1 MYKQKTQ
8 IYIRLENFGLGYF
21 DSIKINEPDH
31 WRDRLSE
38 YIIERERYNRWVAMY
53 GTDTF
58 INVVFHNDYCS
69 GRNLVGIAYHLMELA
84 TRLGSG
90 ELDLNPFLRKNW
102 EFGSRSLPGVCL
114 YNEPET
120 AITFLHSYISGP
132 FSSKL
137 AKYCS
142 AGMSLFDL
150 VNRSIYDDMGA
161 GVISRLDE
169 LDNNDGIL
177 LVDFVSKK
185 HCFMMTDTFDPTNAM
200 VHMEKFTPIN
210 ATEYLRAFLPETP
223 VQLSEQIIY
232 NNPIENTKFN
242 KPFNKAM
249 KNFKL
254 LSAGDVLE
262 WFPTMQTRIPVQVR
276 IRLKG
281 LKTPPV
287 FEDAQEMN
295 RLYPETFQ
303 APSKEDLSAITI
315 NSSVKVCARVP
326 QHIQAQR
333 AAANL
338 QQIVSE
344 RFWVRVIA
352 MDGDKITA
360 VVDNITQH
368 IELNAG
374 DEISFEQR
382 HVYQIF

>member
-1 MYKQKTQ
+1 MHKQKTQ

-69 GRNLVGIAYHLMELA
+69 GRNIVGIAYHLMELT

-102 EFGSRSLPGVCL
+102 QYGSRHLPGVCL

-142 AGMSLFDL
+142 AGMPLFDL

-223 VQLSEQIIY
+223 VQLSEQVIY

-242 KPFNKAM
+242 KPFHKAM

-287 FEDAQEMN
+287 FEDAQEMH
-295 RLYPETFQ
+295 RLYPDTFQ
-303 APSKEDLSAITI
+303 APSKEALSAITI
-315 NSSVKVCARVP
+315 NSSIKVCVQVP

-338 QQIVSE
+338 HRIISE
-344 RFWVRVIA
+344 RFWVTVIST
-352 MDGDKITA
+352 DGDKITA
-360 VVDNITQH
+360 VVDAVTQH